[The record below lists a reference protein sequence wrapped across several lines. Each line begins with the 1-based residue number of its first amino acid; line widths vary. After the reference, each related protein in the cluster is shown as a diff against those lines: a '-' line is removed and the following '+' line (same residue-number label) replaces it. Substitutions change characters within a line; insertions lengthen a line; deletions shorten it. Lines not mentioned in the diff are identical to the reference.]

1 MLKSELVVTNKSS
14 VRKMNKLEFLTNN
27 LNKNKDI

>member
-14 VRKMNKLEFLTNN
+14 VRKMNKLEFLSNN
-27 LNKNKDI
+27 LNKHKDI

>member
-14 VRKMNKLEFLTNN
+14 VRKMNKLEFLSNN
-27 LNKNKDI
+27 LNKNKYI